1 MALKLADRV
10 QETTSTTGTGAYSL
24 DGAKTG
30 FQTFAAFLS
39 STDTTYY
46 TATDGTNWEVGI
58 GTFTAPS
65 TLARTTILS
74 SSNGNSAVSWSAG
87 DKDIFVTYP
96 AGRRIIGDGLALQVS
111 GTTGSG
117 SLVFGNSPTLNGA
130 NFTGFTNLGTV
141 NSGNITACTIDITSA
156 PTQAVNAG
164 YRGIPLKIDA
174 FNYTLQGKDMGTAF
188 VNASASTAL
197 TVTIPASTTYN
208 FPIGT
213 SVSFIAKTFGMTI
226 QIGSP
231 DVLRFS
237 NTGATG
243 TRTLS
248 AWGMATAVKI
258 ETSPAHVWIISGN
271 GLT

>member
-58 GTFTAPS
+58 GTFTSPS

-96 AGRRIIGDGLALQVS
+96 AGRRIIGDNLALQVT
-111 GTTGSG
+111 GTTGS
-117 SLVFGNSPTLNGA
+117 SNLVFSFNPTLSLP
-130 NFTGFTNLGTV
+130 NLGTV
-141 NSGNITACTIDITSA
+141 NSGDITACTLNITTA

-174 FNYTLQGKDMGTAF
+174 FNYTLQGIDMGRAF

-208 FPIGT
+208 FPIG
-213 SVSFIAKTFGMTI
+213 SAVSFIAKTFGMTI

>member
-1 MALKLADRV
+1 MALKFADRV

-24 DGAKTG
+24 GGAKTG
-30 FQTFAAFLS
+30 FQAFSAFLS

-46 TATDGTNWEVGI
+46 TATDGTNWEVGV
-58 GTFTAPS
+58 GTFTSPS

-74 SSNGNSAVSWSAG
+74 SSNGNAAVSWSAG

-96 AGRRIIGDGLALQVS
+96 AGRRVIGDNLSLNIT
-111 GTTGSG
+111 GTTGG
-117 SLVFGNSPTLNGA
+117 GNLVFAFNPSLSLP
-130 NFTGFTNLGTV
+130 NLGTV
-141 NSGNITACTIDITSA
+141 NSGDITACTLDITTAVS
-156 PTQAVNAG
+156 QANNAG

-174 FNYTLQGKDMGTAF
+174 FNYTLQGQDMGRAF
-188 VNASASTAL
+188 VNSSASTAL
-197 TVTIPASTTYN
+197 TVTIPASSTYN
-208 FPIGT
+208 FPVGT
-213 SVSFIAKTFGMTI
+213 AVSFIGKTFGLTI
-226 QIGSP
+226 QISSP

-258 ETSPAHVWIISGN
+258 ESSPAHVWLISGN